1 MCNALIYDWVLLL
14 PDEFKFI
21 ALDHVPIEPMEAI
34 AIFYSEDQIYIY
46 VESIINFLIL
56 IEQTCFRDE
65 S

>member
-1 MCNALIYDWVLLL
+1 MHWFMIDWVLLL
-14 PDEFKFI
+14 LDAFKFI

-34 AIFYSEDQIYIY
+34 AIFWSKDQIYIY
-46 VESIINFLIL
+46 VESIIHFLKL